1 MRRFRFFV
9 LLAAVAAFVGTQAA
23 TPPPARA
30 ASGPPQIAIVTSLG
44 TIDVVLDPAHA
55 PITVRNFLRLVDR
68 KFFDGG
74 TFFRSVPGFVI
85 QGGNKA
91 RESERDTPIALEPP
105 AKTGLRNLDGAIA
118 MARTSDPN
126 SATSEFSTSRRATR
140 RSDTS
145 PRTWIWCAR
154 SRVCRR
160 KTKCCSNPSRSF
172 ASGGSDRACR
182 SVTAR
187 GTGCRSRR

>member
-126 SATSEFSTSRRATR
+126 SATSEFFIDDGDQPMLDQPPGYAAFGHVTKNMDLVRKIARLPAQDQMLLQPVKIIRIRR
-140 RSDTS
+140 
-145 PRTWIWCAR
+145 I
-154 SRVCRR
+154 
-160 KTKCCSNPSRSF
+160 
-172 ASGGSDRACR
+172 
-182 SVTAR
+182 
-187 GTGCRSRR
+187 